1 MGQGIDKGCG
11 CRARMKVEPI
21 FGGVRYKKREAIA
34 PQFVSLIHCFFER
47 IVCCQP
53 VICVG
58 VVTFDPLITCKT
70 ENRCADGVPLAFGQ
84 GDGGE
89 RSGIVGH
96 GWCGV
101 N

>member
-1 MGQGIDKGCG
+1 
-11 CRARMKVEPI
+11 MKVEPI
-21 FGGVRYKKREAIA
+21 FGEVKYKKREAIA

-58 VVTFDPLITCKT
+58 IVTFDPLITCKT

-84 GDGGE
+84 SDGGE
-89 RSGIVGH
+89 RGGIVGH